1 MITSIEDLLTELRR
15 NHPDKMLLD
24 DFDKFTRGKLA
35 GHIEVIE
42 EIEMLIQP
50 EQEEADD
57 GEPRY

>member
-1 MITSIEDLLTELRR
+1 MITSIEDLLTELRK

-24 DFDKFTRGKLA
+24 DFDTFTRGKLA

-42 EIEMLIQP
+42 EIEMFIQP